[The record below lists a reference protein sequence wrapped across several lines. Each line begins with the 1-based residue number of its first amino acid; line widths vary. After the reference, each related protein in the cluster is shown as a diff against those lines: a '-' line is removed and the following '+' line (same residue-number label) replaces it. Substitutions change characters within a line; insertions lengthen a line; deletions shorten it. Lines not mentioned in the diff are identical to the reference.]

1 MMLMFS
7 QEFVAALR
15 DVKEA
20 VDDIYKE
27 VSSMNEVCVDMKTRL
42 QATKSETRHLIHQTN
57 SLQNQRY
64 IMIIEIIYTLFNC
77 VKDSFK
83 RAVIFLY
90 FYY

>member
-1 MMLMFS
+1 MFFP

-42 QATKSETRHLIHQTN
+42 QVTKSETRHLIHQTN
-57 SLQNQRY
+57 SLQNQR
-64 IMIIEIIYTLFNC
+64 
-77 VKDSFK
+77 
-83 RAVIFLY
+83 
-90 FYY
+90 